1 MTWRRLLLGIEFT
14 LLFVALPTALWLGF
28 ARVNPFLVLIPGAA
42 LCAIFLAL
50 DPTFER
56 RQLWGVREAP
66 RALKRALWL
75 FVPAAVLMTVGVLA
89 LIPEAFLSLPRR
101 RTDLWLLIMV
111 LYPVLSVY
119 PQNVISRAFVFHRY
133 RALVGGSRWG
143 LILLSAGAFAWMH
156 IVMDTWI
163 AIAMTAAG
171 GVIFALTY
179 ERTRSVLATSLE
191 HAMYGCF
198 IFTIGLGAWFFTGG
212 KDYRDQLINGDR
224 NAAEAAPAP
233 MERAEPGGVN
243 RGA

>member
-1 MTWRRLLLGIEFT
+1 MPRRLLLGAEYA
-14 LLFVALPTALWLGF
+14 LLFFGLPAAMWLGLI
-28 ARVNPFLVLIPGAA
+28 RVNPFVVLIPGAA

-56 RQLWGVREAP
+56 RRLWRAEEAP
-66 RALKRALWL
+66 RAARRALRL
-75 FVPAAVLMTVGVLA
+75 FVPAALLMTAGVLL
-89 LIPEAFLSLPRR
+89 LIPGAFLYLPRER
-101 RTDLWLLIMV
+101 PELWAMIML

-133 RALVGGSRWG
+133 GQLVGGSRWG
-143 LILLSAGAFAWMH
+143 VIALSAAAFAWMH

-163 AIAMTAAG
+163 AVAMTAAG

-179 ERTRSVLATSLE
+179 DRTRSVLATSVE

-212 KDYRDQLINGDR
+212 KDYRDQLLNGER
-224 NAAEAAPAP
+224 NASETAPAP
-233 MERAEPGGVN
+233 EERPEPAGVN